1 MRKKLFFVF
10 ALFPFLMFSQHK
22 WTLEECINYALDN
35 SIELQQQKI
44 SLSIN
49 QNNLTQAKLSL
60 LPSLSVSAN
69 HNYMRGH
76 TIDPFTNEFIP
87 NKSNTENF
95 SVSSSVTLFNGFR
108 MLNNVKYQKF
118 NFLSSEENLKK
129 TTNTISLNIASA
141 FLQILYA
148 KESLSLAEKEYET
161 NKVQVENSR
170 KLYDAGSVS
179 VDNYLDAQAQL
190 ANANLQV
197 VNSGNN
203 LKMAILSLIQLM
215 NLPADS
221 LENFDVIVPD
231 VENMSNESLL
241 LPVDTLVKKAIAVLP
256 DYKVAEY
263 NLHAKEYSLK
273 MAQGNRSPRV
283 FLSLSYGTG
292 YSDTR
297 KKGSYSP
304 VIVPVGFV
312 ATDSTPVYGWQM
324 QYNEEPYPFAD
335 QLNDNKS
342 ATVSLGVSIPIFSG
356 YQTSTQI
363 KNARLSLYSAKLEMQ
378 KTYNNIYKS
387 VVQAYNDAKAALN
400 KYNAAKKSLEAQ
412 KTSFENLSKK
422 FSVGMVSYVDF
433 NVAKNNLFKAENDLL
448 QAKYE
453 YVFKLKILDFYIGKP
468 LNF

>member
-1 MRKKLFFVF
+1 MRKRLFFVF

-44 SLSIN
+44 SMAIN
-49 QNNLTQAKLSL
+49 KNNLTQAKLSL

-118 NFLSSEENLKK
+118 NFLSSVENLKK

-148 KESLSLAEKEYET
+148 KESLRLSEEQYET
-161 NKVQVENSR
+161 NKLQVENSR
-170 KLYDAGSVS
+170 KLYNAGSVS

-197 VNSGNN
+197 VNAENT
-203 LKMAILSLIQLM
+203 LKMAVLSLIQLM

-221 LENFDVIVPD
+221 LDNFDVVVPD
-231 VENMSNESLL
+231 VEDLSNESLL
-241 LPVDTLVKKAIAVLP
+241 LPLDTLVKKAIAVLP
-256 DYKVAEY
+256 DYKAAEY
-263 NLHAKEYSLK
+263 NLHSKEYSLK

-283 FLSLSYGTG
+283 FLSVSYGTG

-378 KTYNNIYKS
+378 NTYNNIYKS

-433 NVAKNNLFKAENDLL
+433 NVAKNNLFKAENDML